1 MMMMKPVFTRYF
13 TFVKVNPSTKDY
25 GALEKIAKRLQAFL
39 GYKVMKCRDREYLA
53 GFIVL
58 YKQRAFTGQIYDC
71 MPNFLVKPMDGPMDW
86 DAVERTYDR
95 VFGVHPFIDIRRK
108 LFP

>member
-13 TFVKVNPSTKDY
+13 TFVKVNPSRKDY
-25 GALEKIAKRLQAFL
+25 DALEKVAKKIQAFL
-39 GYKVMKCRDREYLA
+39 GYKVMRSGDREYLA

-58 YKQRAFTGQIYDC
+58 YNQRAFTGQIYAHL
-71 MPNFLVKPMDGPMDW
+71 PNFLVKPMDGPMDW

-95 VFGVHPFIDIRRK
+95 VFGTHPFSDIRKK
-108 LFP
+108 LFS